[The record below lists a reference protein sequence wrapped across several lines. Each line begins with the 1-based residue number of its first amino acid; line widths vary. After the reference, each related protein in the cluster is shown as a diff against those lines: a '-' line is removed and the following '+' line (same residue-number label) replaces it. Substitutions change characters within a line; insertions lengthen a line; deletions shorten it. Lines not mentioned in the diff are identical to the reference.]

1 MKLAKFLRTPIL
13 NNICERLPLNV
24 KDIFYLKS
32 AFCNLNRIIYLFPI
46 GWSLFFSTPKIHVI
60 NLLVN
65 DTICIYF
72 PCHFTLLHHGVII
85 LNRSD
90 NSLFS
95 IETSA
100 PQQVGGFILKHYFG
114 ISNVTTC
121 T

>member
-1 MKLAKFLRTPIL
+1 MKLAKFLCTPIL
-13 NNICERLPLNV
+13 NNICGRLLLNV
-24 KDIFYLKS
+24 KDIFYVKS
-32 AFCNLNRIIYLFPI
+32 AFYNLNRIIYLFPI
-46 GWSLFFSTPKIHVI
+46 GWSLFFPTPIIHVLD
-60 NLLVN
+60 LLVS

-85 LNRSD
+85 LNSS
-90 NSLFS
+90 NNALFS

-114 ISNVTTC
+114 IPNVTTC